1 MGRLGGWL
9 VGWCWAGKKGAAAE
23 RAMCLT
29 RQPGA
34 RPTAIIFAAHSLWQ
48 ATSMVVIE
56 WIVKDCFASK
66 GKAGAQAMFVL
77 DIFLRQG
84 AYSCA
89 GMLLQ
94 PRLHKNWMHFMLD
107 HRVQLQRDKQ
117 YLRWIFFLS
126 DGNNPYKGVRAVL
139 MDYPEKWFTMVG
151 CGERR
156 ESLELE

>member
-1 MGRLGGWL
+1 MAYCSIEHRKWAGLVVGWVLGG
-9 VGWCWAGKKGAAAE
+9 KKAVE

-107 HRVQLQRDKQ
+107 HQVQLQRDKQ
-117 YLRWIFFLS
+117 
-126 DGNNPYKGVRAVL
+126 
-139 MDYPEKWFTMVG
+139 
-151 CGERR
+151 
-156 ESLELE
+156 